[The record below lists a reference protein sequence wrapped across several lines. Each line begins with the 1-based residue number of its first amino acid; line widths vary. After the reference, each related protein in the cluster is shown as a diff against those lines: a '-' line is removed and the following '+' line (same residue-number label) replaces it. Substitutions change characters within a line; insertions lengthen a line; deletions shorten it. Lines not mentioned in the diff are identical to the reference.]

1 MRPSRIFRWIV
12 RIFLLVFTLSLSAV
26 SLLGG
31 FSAVTILNP
40 DSYNVNIPDGNPTYN
55 FDISDPNNMQ
65 ILVPFNIT
73 NAGVYE
79 LSDVSL
85 RFGIWMVYGD
95 KTNFNQ
101 TTIVK
106 IFEKEVNYG
115 NILPGNVLK
124 TNFNGTGSD
133 GFILSNI
140 PDPDTDVDKTR
151 IPHDLEF
158 NANFTFS
165 SSYSLNLYTFT
176 VNIINYTMG
185 YFDF

>member
-40 DSYNVNIPDGNPTYN
+40 DSYSINIPDGTPSFN
-55 FDISDPNNMQ
+55 FNISVPANMQ
-65 ILVPFNIT
+65 IVVPFNIS

-79 LSDVSL
+79 LGDVSL
-85 RFGIWMVYGD
+85 IFGIWMTYGD

-106 IFEKEVNYG
+106 IFEKAVNYG
-115 NILPGNVLK
+115 NIAPAAVLK
-124 TNFNGTGSD
+124 SNFNGTGSD

-140 PDPDTDVDKTR
+140 PDPDTEVDKTR
-151 IPHDLEF
+151 LPHDLEF
-158 NANFTFS
+158 YANFTFS
-165 SSYSLNLYTFT
+165 SSYSLNLYTFS
-176 VNIINYTMG
+176 VNIINQTIG